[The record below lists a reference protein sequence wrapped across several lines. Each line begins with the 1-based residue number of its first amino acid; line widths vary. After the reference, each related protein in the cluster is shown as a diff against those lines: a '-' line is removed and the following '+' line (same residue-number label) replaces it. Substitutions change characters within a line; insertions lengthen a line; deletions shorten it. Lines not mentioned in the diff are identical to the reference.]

1 MKNPTRL
8 LVATAIAVAVGAVN
22 AQQRAPL
29 QPLDVPSNATAS
41 GPGAITASP
50 TQPPADEAQSGKHAL
65 PARGSGP
72 VSRLF
77 GNGTPMSYGQTGANG
92 IGNTGG
98 LTTGPRGSA
107 GAVAGGGGVHAGTVV
122 IPPGPANAAR
132 TDDVRE
138 HPVPADAAQTR

>member
-1 MKNPTRL
+1 MKHLTSL
-8 LVATAIAVAVGAVN
+8 LVAAAIAVAAGAVN
-22 AQQRAPL
+22 AQQSARL
-29 QPLDVPSNATAS
+29 QTLDVPPNATAS
-41 GPGAITASP
+41 GPGPITASP
-50 TQPPADEAQSGKHAL
+50 TQAPADEPQSGKHAL
-65 PARGSGP
+65 PARGGGP

-77 GNGTPMSYGQTGANG
+77 GNGTPMSYGQTGANAM
-92 IGNTGG
+92 GNTGG

-132 TDDVRE
+132 TDDARE

>member
-1 MKNPTRL
+1 MLST
-8 LVATAIAVAVGAVN
+8 AVN
-22 AQQRAPL
+22 AQQSAPL
-29 QPLDVPSNATAS
+29 QTLDLPPNATAA
-41 GPGAITASP
+41 GPGPITASP
-50 TQPPADEAQSGKHAL
+50 MQAPADEVQSGKHAL

-77 GNGTPMSYGQTGANG
+77 GNGTSMSYGQTGANA

-122 IPPGPANAAR
+122 IAPGPANAAR

-138 HPVPADAAQTR
+138 HPLPADAAQIR